1 MASFESFIQGLF
13 IVINIFSIFFLQF
26 LPNRFISLYRR
37 HRQQNSTTIQGR
49 RHFIAGAQTL
59 AQARSQSPPSQTL
72 IKSSISSVDLAIAL
86 EPRDAAPHIFKA
98 LALNLEG
105 HKIPALKSL
114 DVALSSPQLKTL
126 GPKEK
131 ADALIKRAEAELSLG
146 RRRRVDQAIEDLTEA
161 MEIGERSGKGLGL
174 LGECYEWKG
183 MI

>member
-1 MASFESFIQGLF
+1 MASPESFIQGLF
-13 IVINIFSIFFLQF
+13 IVISVFSIFFPEF

-72 IKSSISSVDLAIAL
+72 IKSSISSADLTIAL
-86 EPRDAAPHIFKA
+86 EPRDAAPHIFKS
-98 LALNLEG
+98 LALDIEG

-114 DVALSSPQLKTL
+114 DVALSSPQSKTL

-131 ADALIKRAEAELSLG
+131 ADALIKRAELSLG
-146 RRRRVDQAIEDLTEA
+146 VGKRRRRVD
-161 MEIGERSGKGLGL
+161 
-174 LGECYEWKG
+174 
-183 MI
+183 